1 MLTTRDEGFHLLL
14 VGAWDND
21 LSLEI
26 LSDWVALIDE
36 DGWVGREQILG
47 DEARSKVPQQFWT
60 QYPHYANPPTLAM
73 AVTAFIGRLRARG
86 IDGIATDLDFD
97 TDRSRLATGT
107 AATADAAAL
116 ANRHLESPALAR
128 AYLQSIYPALR
139 RHYHWFRRTQRGQ
152 IAEWGR
158 RARSRTEA
166 YRWRG
171 RDADHVLT
179 SGLDDYPRASP
190 PHVGELH
197 LDLASWMAFFS
208 RTMAE
213 IAAFVGEDE
222 DRLEYEHTY
231 DALLANI
238 EDLHWSEERQMYC
251 DASVDEDGALLSR
264 QSLPLHVGI
273 RRCRRAH
280 WRVCKTADTAC
291 RRIVSRLPPG
301 LHLALPAPAWPPAAR
316 LAPSRRHARPPPRSG
331 AGLERLRHPQPV
343 QGVAVLRPGREA
355 RRCS

>member
-1 MLTTRDEGFHLLL
+1 MRSRSCDLADRGRDEGFHLLL

-26 LSDWVALIDE
+26 LRDWVSLIDD

-60 QYPHYANPPTLAM
+60 QHPHYANPPTLAM

-86 IDGIATDLDFD
+86 IDGIGSAAELDFD

-107 AATADAAAL
+107 AATSDAVAL

-128 AYLQSIYPALR
+128 AYLQSLYPSLR
-139 RHYHWFRRTQRGQ
+139 RHYNWFRRTQRGQ

-208 RTMAE
+208 RTMGE

-238 EDLHWSEERQMYC
+238 EDLHWSEDRQMYC
-251 DASVDEDGALLSR
+251 DASVDEDGALLYLRSR
-264 QSLPLHVGI
+264 NCLP
-273 RRCRRAH
+273 
-280 WRVCKTADTAC
+280 
-291 RRIVSRLPPG
+291 
-301 LHLALPAPAWPPAAR
+301 
-316 LAPSRRHARPPPRSG
+316 
-331 AGLERLRHPQPV
+331 
-343 QGVAVLRPGREA
+343 VLSTPTGYHDA
-355 RRCS
+355 RRLS